1 MLPSGRQVILS
12 DTVGFIDNL
21 PPSLIKAFQV
31 SAQCMLS
38 VIYTVCLASAC
49 CECATLLPW
58 AAVDL
63 ACAAWK

>member
-31 SAQCMLS
+31 SAQCKLF
-38 VIYTVCLASAC
+38 VIGTVCLPSAC
-49 CECATLLPW
+49 CEGAMLVPW
-58 AAVDL
+58 AAAEL
-63 ACAAWK
+63 ACTA